1 MTIKAI
7 DLFAGLGG
15 MTQGATA
22 AGVDVVWAANHWP
35 DAVETHARNHPG
47 TEHACQD
54 LQQANWAQVPAHD
67 LLLASPCC
75 QGHSNARGA
84 DKSHHDSSRS
94 TAWAVVSAAEMHK
107 PGVFI
112 VENVA
117 EFMQW
122 ELFGVW
128 RQAMHAL
135 GYSIA
140 PHVLDAADFGVPQN
154 RKRMFLVGTRSK
166 HPIKLKLR
174 TREHQAI
181 RPSID
186 WDGPWKWSI
195 VRDKSENT
203 RKRVARGREQLK
215 SGRFLAPFYGSGS
228 GLSGRSLDRPVGT
241 LTTRDRW
248 LLVDGDK
255 CRMLQVPEI
264 LAGMGFPADYKL
276 PLKRGG
282 KIHRR
287 QAVHMLGNA
296 VCPPVITHL
305 INAVREAV

>member
-75 QGHSNARGA
+75 QGHSRARGK
-84 DKSHHDSSRS
+84 DKTHHDSSRS

-117 EFMQW
+117 EFMEW
-122 ELFGVW
+122 RLFGVW
-128 RQAMHAL
+128 REAMSAL

-174 TREHQAI
+174 TRKHQAI

-186 WDGPWKWSI
+186 WGGPWKWSI

-215 SGRFLAPFYGSGS
+215 SDRFLAPFYGSGS

-248 LLVDGDK
+248 LLVDGGK

-276 PLKRGG
+276 PLKKGG

>member
-22 AGVDVVWAANHWP
+22 AGVKVVWAANHWP
-35 DAVETHARNHPG
+35 EAVETHTRNHPG

-54 LQQANWAQVPAHD
+54 LQQANWEQVPAHD

-75 QGHSNARGA
+75 QAFSVAKGKDGPQ
-84 DKSHHDSSRS
+84 HDASRS
-94 TAWAVVSAAEMHK
+94 TPWAVVSAAEVHR

-112 VENVA
+112 VENV
-117 EFMQW
+117 EEMMNW
-122 ELFGVW
+122 KLFESW
-128 RQAMHAL
+128 RHAMHAL

-154 RKRMFLVGTRSK
+154 RERVFFVGTRSK

-181 RPSID
+181 RPFID
-186 WDGPWKWSI
+186 WDGPWGWRRVK
-195 VRDKSENT
+195 DKALNT
-203 RKRVARGREQLK
+203 RKRVANGRKQLRCD
-215 SGRFLAPFYGSGS
+215 RFLAPFYGSGS
-228 GLSGRSLDRPVGT
+228 GLTGRSLDRPVGT

-282 KIHRR
+282 KVHRR